1 MIVNKLE
8 PKQALNKSYLK
19 IKPDAENIRD
29 FKAGLTRLLELCD
42 EKKDEEFNKNL
53 LSDFLKKTYYGDRY
67 FINTKENSDLVIHN
81 DKNVESTAGVIF
93 ETKKPTKTASV
104 EMTKV
109 SNLNTKAVQQLVLYF
124 LRERVTLG
132 NFQVKHLV
140 VTNI

>member
-1 MIVNKLE
+1 M
-8 PKQALNKSYLK
+8 
-19 IKPDAENIRD
+19 
-29 FKAGLTRLLELCD
+29 TRLLELCD